1 MRTCYVPYMA
11 DTASRRA
18 FLVVMAVLVILGGAF
33 LVSFTSVEWRGL
45 LGWGLQLLG
54 LVLLIVGAGLGRT
67 TARIGRR

>member
-1 MRTCYVPYMA
+1 M
-11 DTASRRA
+11 

-33 LVSFTSVEWRGL
+33 LVSFTSFEWRGL

-54 LVLLIVGAGLGRT
+54 LALLMVGAGMGRT

>member
-11 DTASRRA
+11 DTGSRRA
-18 FLVVMAVLVILGGAF
+18 FLVVMAVLATVAGLYV
-33 LVSFTSVEWRGL
+33 LSFTDLEWRGL

>member
-1 MRTCYVPYMA
+1 M
-11 DTASRRA
+11 

-33 LVSFTSVEWRGL
+33 FVSFTSFEWRGL

-54 LVLLIVGAGLGRT
+54 LALLMVGAGMGRT

>member
-1 MRTCYVPYMA
+1 M
-11 DTASRRA
+11 

-33 LVSFTSVEWRGL
+33 LVSFTSFVWRGL

-54 LVLLIVGAGLGRT
+54 LALLMVGAGMGRT

>member
-1 MRTCYVPYMA
+1 MA
-11 DTASRRA
+11 DTGSRRV

-33 LVSFTSVEWRGL
+33 LVSFTSFEWRGL

-54 LVLLIVGAGLGRT
+54 LTVLIVGAGMGRT

>member
-1 MRTCYVPYMA
+1 MA
-11 DTASRRA
+11 DTGSRRA
-18 FLVVMAVLVILGGAF
+18 FLVVMAVLATVAGLYV
-33 LVSFTSVEWRGL
+33 LSFTDLEWRGL